1 MPAIGKTAL
10 AVNIAHSYK
19 NKYPDAQLY
28 VDCYGYTAG
37 QKPLSDDKILGL
49 LLLAFEIPA
58 SMIPD
63 SFEERIVLWQSLLR
77 ERYSI
82 IIFDNINSEKQ
93 IKKIMPT
100 GNSNTLVLV
109 TSRNQLLNIPDVYSI
124 KLDTIDEDSSVKLLY
139 KVSEKKGEEYE
150 GLFRQVARKCEYLPL
165 AMIIIGRRFKDRESK
180 RFIDRFIH
188 SPKGMTKNISGV
200 DAIYESFDTSYALLS
215 NDEKN
220 TFKVL
225 GISPCM
231 DMTPNT
237 CAAMLNVEE
246 YFAADLLDSLY
257 DKRLIIET
265 GDDRYRLH
273 DLMREFAREKYDIEN
288 RLGEREWIR
297 RLILFYEKEIVIS
310 NNFLYP
316 NTISLSL
323 DMNIPDKKEIDWM
336 KWLGEERI
344 NLVACLDYL
353 FFVGC
358 EKEYIEFAHLL
369 SSYIRNCLLG
379 DDVLK
384 IAEKAVKLSKK
395 NKYDYY
401 LAVSLMD
408 LGLANE
414 NIGNFTDAIILF
426 HQAEKIWQ
434 NKFCEVELAYAF
446 SNEGFTL
453 ERLGKY
459 DEALNILQ
467 NALEL
472 YQKNDNLFGIG
483 FVKNAMG
490 AVNWRMKKYSVAK
503 KIFEE
508 TLAVRHSIN
517 DRLGLSSTKNNLGF
531 TFLKLGDLQKAIT
544 LFNESLNISIEYN
557 DAHGQSVTLNNFGYY
572 YIELKEFN
580 QAIIYALQARET
592 AECVGNKYQIAR
604 SYDVAAKA
612 NIGIGNYLDA
622 QNDLQEAMNL
632 FKELKVPEY
641 KEALAISNFISNDIY
656 SKE

>member
-19 NKYPDAQLY
+19 HKYPDAQLY
-28 VDCYGYTAG
+28 IDCYGYTAG
-37 QKPLSDDKILGL
+37 QEPLSDEKILGL

-77 ERYSI
+77 ERRSI

-93 IKKIMPT
+93 INKIMPT
-100 GNSNTLVLV
+100 GNSNTLVLI

-124 KLDTIDEDSSVKLLY
+124 KLDTLDEDSSVKLLY
-139 KVSEKKGEEYE
+139 EVSEKKGKEYE
-150 GLFRQVARKCEYLPL
+150 DLFRQVVRKCECLPL
-165 AMIIIGRRFKDRESK
+165 AIVIIGRRFKDRESK
-180 RFIDRFIH
+180 RFIYRFIN
-188 SPKGMTKNISGV
+188 SPNRMAKSISGV
-200 DAIYESFDTSYALLS
+200 DVIYDSFDTSYVLLN

-220 TFKVL
+220 AFKVL

-231 DMTPNT
+231 DMTPNS

-246 YFAADLLDSLY
+246 DFAALILDSLY

-265 GDDRYRLH
+265 GNDRYRLH
-273 DLMREFAREKYDIEN
+273 DLMREFARDKYDIEN
-288 RLGEREWIR
+288 GLEKREWIR
-297 RLILFYEKEIVIS
+297 RLILFYEKAIVIS
-310 NNFLYP
+310 NNYLYP
-316 NTISLSL
+316 NTISLAL
-323 DMNIPDKKEIDWM
+323 DINISEKQEMDWM

-353 FFVGC
+353 FSVNC
-358 EKEYIEFAHLL
+358 EKEYIELAHLL
-369 SSYIRNCLLG
+369 SSYIRNCFLG

-384 IAEKAVKLSKK
+384 IAENAVEFSEK
-395 NKYDYY
+395 NNYDYY

-414 NIGNFTDAIILF
+414 NVGNFTDAIILF
-426 HQAEKIWQ
+426 HRAENIWQ
-434 NKFCEVELAYAF
+434 NKFCDAELAYAL

-459 DEALNILQ
+459 DEALDILQ

-472 YQKNDNLFGIG
+472 YKKNNDLYGIG

-508 TLAVRHSIN
+508 TLGVRHSIN
-517 DRLGLSSTKNNLGF
+517 DRLGMSSTKNNLGF
-531 TFLKLGDLQKAIT
+531 TFLKLGDLENAFI
-544 LFNESLNISIEYN
+544 LFNESLNISIKFN
-557 DAHGQSVTLNNFGYY
+557 DAHGQSVTLNNIGYY
-572 YIELKEFN
+572 YIELEEFN
-580 QAIIYALQARET
+580 QAIIYALRARET
-592 AECVGNKYQIAR
+592 AEHVGNKYQIAR

-612 NIGIGNYLDA
+612 NIGLGNYLDA
-622 QNDLQEAMNL
+622 KNDLLEAMEL

-641 KEALAISNFISNDIY
+641 KEVLAIFNSI
-656 SKE
+656 

>member
-1 MPAIGKTAL
+1 MVG
-10 AVNIAHSYK
+10 
-19 NKYPDAQLY
+19 
-28 VDCYGYTAG
+28 
-37 QKPLSDDKILGL
+37 
-49 LLLAFEIPA
+49 
-58 SMIPD
+58 
-63 SFEERIVLWQSLLR
+63 
-77 ERYSI
+77 
-82 IIFDNINSEKQ
+82 
-93 IKKIMPT
+93 
-100 GNSNTLVLV
+100 
-109 TSRNQLLNIPDVYSI
+109 
-124 KLDTIDEDSSVKLLY
+124 
-139 KVSEKKGEEYE
+139 
-150 GLFRQVARKCEYLPL
+150 
-165 AMIIIGRRFKDRESK
+165 
-180 RFIDRFIH
+180 
-188 SPKGMTKNISGV
+188 
-200 DAIYESFDTSYALLS
+200 
-215 NDEKN
+215 
-220 TFKVL
+220 
-225 GISPCM
+225 
-231 DMTPNT
+231 
-237 CAAMLNVEE
+237 
-246 YFAADLLDSLY
+246 
-257 DKRLIIET
+257 
-265 GDDRYRLH
+265 
-273 DLMREFAREKYDIEN
+273 
-288 RLGEREWIR
+288 
-297 RLILFYEKEIVIS
+297 
-310 NNFLYP
+310 
-316 NTISLSL
+316 
-323 DMNIPDKKEIDWM
+323 M

-508 TLAVRHSIN
+508 TLAVRQSTTPVQALKHCARAPTSPAHSTCLLLLL
-517 DRLGLSSTKNNLGF
+517 RKTKSGVCWHHGF
-531 TFLKLGDLQKAIT
+531 
-544 LFNESLNISIEYN
+544 SL
-557 DAHGQSVTLNNFGYY
+557 
-572 YIELKEFN
+572 YI
-580 QAIIYALQARET
+580 
-592 AECVGNKYQIAR
+592 
-604 SYDVAAKA
+604 
-612 NIGIGNYLDA
+612 
-622 QNDLQEAMNL
+622 
-632 FKELKVPEY
+632 
-641 KEALAISNFISNDIY
+641 
-656 SKE
+656 